1 MATAV
6 PTASPQATGVIVY
19 GAAWC
24 EDTRRARRLLRRLGV
39 PHRYCDVDEDL
50 DALDRATALNDG
62 LRRTPVIEMPGRVLV
77 EPANE
82 ALTHALLSRKILS
95 RTEVDDRLQL
105 QNVGDVERGLRV
117 VAGLTML
124 AATKQA
130 PRTLRGLMRLVGA
143 GLLVSGAAGWC
154 PVYQTARV
162 SSLNGPGDRPDEAE
176 RPAWLKLAR
185 QRPARDRKAATLAAD
200 GRPEAPASTAD

>member
-6 PTASPQATGVIVY
+6 PTVSPQTTGVIVY

-39 PHRYCDVDEDL
+39 PHRYHDVDEDL
-50 DALDRATALNDG
+50 DALERATTLNDG
-62 LRRTPVIEMPGRVLV
+62 LRRTPVIELPGHILV

-82 ALTHALLSRKILS
+82 TLTHALLAKKILT
-95 RTEVDDRLQL
+95 RTDVDDRLQL

-124 AATKQA
+124 AATNQA
-130 PRTLRGLMRLVGA
+130 PRTLRGLLRLLGA

-154 PVYQTARV
+154 PVYQTVRV
-162 SSLNGPGDRPDEAE
+162 SSLNGPGDRPDETE
-176 RPAWLKLAR
+176 RAGWFK
-185 QRPARDRKAATLAAD
+185 PAR
-200 GRPEAPASTAD
+200 APASTAD

>member
-6 PTASPQATGVIVY
+6 PTVSPQTTGVIVY

-39 PHRYCDVDEDL
+39 THRYHDVDEDL
-50 DALDRATALNDG
+50 DALDRATSLNDG
-62 LRRTPVIEMPGRVLV
+62 LRRTPVIELAGKVLV

-82 ALTHALLSRKILS
+82 TLTQALLAKKILS
-95 RTEVDDRLQL
+95 RTDVDDRLQL

-124 AATKQA
+124 ATTRQA
-130 PRTLRGLMRLVGA
+130 PRALRGLARLLGTS
-143 GLLVSGAAGWC
+143 LLVSGAAGWC
-154 PVYQTARV
+154 PVYQTAHV

-176 RPAWLKLAR
+176 RTNWLK
-185 QRPARDRKAATLAAD
+185 PARSRLRQSAAGPPST
-200 GRPEAPASTAD
+200 PSTAD